1 MAFPHY
7 FWLPGWTIAA
17 FLAAIPQW
25 LFTLAMGRPARPLH
39 RFLSSYLRYSARV
52 NAYLLLAANRFPT
65 FLGRRGGHPVDLA
78 VPGAERQRRWKTL
91 LRPALA
97 IPAVVFSQVLGTVA
111 EIVALLAWFV
121 CVALGRIPKG
131 MRDLNAYCV
140 RYQQQTLGYLLFV
153 TDRFPQLAGAES
165 YATF

>member
-1 MAFPHY
+1 
-7 FWLPGWTIAA
+7 
-17 FLAAIPQW
+17 
-25 LFTLAMGRPARPLH
+25 
-39 RFLSSYLRYSARV
+39 
-52 NAYLLLAANRFPT
+52 
-65 FLGRRGGHPVDLA
+65 
-78 VPGAERQRRWKTL
+78 
-91 LRPALA
+91 
-97 IPAVVFSQVLGTVA
+97 VFSQVLGTVA

-153 TDRFPQLAGAES
+153 TDRFPQLVGAES